1 MAQLLTLDE
10 AASLNPLDAALVAI
24 GFTKAQARILMESDF
39 VDYDSFKLINK
50 KDVLMVA
57 DSYGKRSTVSEQIQ
71 FGSTRLNRL
80 VGLMHLVQD
89 YARRG
94 ILADTNGMLPVTLD
108 FIKMALQH
116 TLIREDHANN
126 KEIASKAADPGTLTF
141 KVDFQSWTHGFRNY
155 LNTIP
160 GVTCIPLD
168 YMIRDKVEPDIQEDV
183 DYMVGLVLQAPL
195 TVPPSAQITQ
205 KFMVTW

>member
-1 MAQLLTLDE
+1 MHIMAQLLTLYE

-24 GFTKAQARILMESDF
+24 GFTRAQAWILMENDF

-50 KDVLMVA
+50 NDVLMVA
-57 DSYGKRSTVSEQIQ
+57 DSYGKRSSVSERIQ
-71 FGSTRLNRL
+71 FGSTRLNQL

-89 YARRG
+89 NARRG
-94 ILADTNGMLPVTLD
+94 ILADTNGMLPVSLD

-116 TLIREDHANN
+116 TLICEDHANN

-141 KVDFQSWTHGFRNY
+141 KVDFQSWTRGFRNY

-160 GVTCIPLD
+160 GVTGI
-168 YMIRDKVEPDIQEDV
+168 YN
-183 DYMVGLVLQAPL
+183 
-195 TVPPSAQITQ
+195 T
-205 KFMVTW
+205 